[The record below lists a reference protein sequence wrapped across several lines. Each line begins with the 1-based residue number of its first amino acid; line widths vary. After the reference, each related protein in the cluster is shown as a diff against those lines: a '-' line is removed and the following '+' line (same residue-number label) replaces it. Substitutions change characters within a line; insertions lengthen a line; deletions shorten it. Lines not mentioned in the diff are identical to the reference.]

1 MAIKYQAMT
10 HSQLADCAGVSR
22 RTLYNW
28 LRPLK
33 KKLLFILLMW
43 TNGKKWDLLGI
54 IGKHW
59 EIAIP
64 LIVPLHS
71 ISNFAELK

>member
-1 MAIKYQAMT
+1 MAIKYKAMT
-10 HSQLADCAGVSR
+10 NTQLADCAGVSR

-43 TNGKKWDLLGI
+43 TNGKN
-54 IGKHW
+54 W
-59 EIAIP
+59 E
-64 LIVPLHS
+64 
-71 ISNFAELK
+71 